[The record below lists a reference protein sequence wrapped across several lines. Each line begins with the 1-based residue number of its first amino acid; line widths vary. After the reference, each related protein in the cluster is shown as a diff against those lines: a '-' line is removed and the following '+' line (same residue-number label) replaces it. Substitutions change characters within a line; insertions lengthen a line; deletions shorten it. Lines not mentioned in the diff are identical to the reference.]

1 MASEQLAGLSTGR
14 GASHPRHPR
23 DTTCRPSGFTSGKL
37 LKSKCFL
44 ALPTERMGRYLLLLF
59 VYIKKQVNTYD
70 AASLERHWR
79 GCSCAAEPPDR
90 HRMRTCGAWQAV
102 ASQQGVGWS
111 GNVASVR
118 RVPCAPAGGP
128 SRAMDAVAYDT
139 GTGAAWGDMAVFGCT
154 KRGGDAET
162 AETLEGFGAPG
173 WDRTSNPCLRRAVLY
188 PLSYGRKSAQNV
200 PAGKSHRIACL
211 PAAVHR
217 VRMTACTSSPI

>member
-1 MASEQLAGLSTGR
+1 MAPEQLAGLSTGR

-59 VYIKKQVNTYD
+59 VYIKKQVNIYD

-154 KRGGDAET
+154 KRGGDCGVTLPMSRSAPHPCRFSRFLPQPGARIIPRVHPTRVTFRFSPPYRCRTT
-162 AETLEGFGAPG
+162 ARIPAP
-173 WDRTSNPCLRRAVLY
+173 PKV
-188 PLSYGRKSAQNV
+188 V
-200 PAGKSHRIACL
+200 
-211 PAAVHR
+211 
-217 VRMTACTSSPI
+217 